1 MITTKFLKDIY
12 TEARPIIERHL
23 DDAELLAGMRE
34 VVAAQGG
41 DWSSLKALIT
51 ADVKDGRDEAGDG
64 KRVKK
69 ILDKADYSAA
79 YADMLGLAN
88 MNDGSFSAREEFDPE
103 TGEILEPE
111 PNGVTVAALADHI
124 NGHEADRNDSE
135 VGNALKV
142 VTGGESATQD
152 CQQTSES
159 DQRSSAAGSMGTVG
173 RQPVATSEPDEN
185 AVGRRDSAERRA
197 PSKPDMEIPAF
208 LRRTKPPPELVE

>member
-88 MNDGSFSAREEFDPE
+88 MNDGNNSADEPFDPE
-103 TGEILEPE
+103 TGEILEDRIPKPATE
-111 PNGVTVAALADHI
+111 AAAAARENSSIGKRSGGDASLSRGAGRGDGMASAPMHANVSEGVTAGRVPALNIPREEGAAHAE
-124 NGHEADRNDSE
+124 EAAPAIRA
-135 VGNALKV
+135 VNAAP
-142 VTGGESATQD
+142 T
-152 CQQTSES
+152 
-159 DQRSSAAGSMGTVG
+159 
-173 RQPVATSEPDEN
+173 
-185 AVGRRDSAERRA
+185 RA
-197 PSKPDMEIPAF
+197 PDMEIPAF